1 MESRW
6 LDQQAVPYTLKMSSV
21 QRFGSVLVERSPMG
35 PVHYS
40 PASLQDAQP
49 PAAGPRR
56 PSTEPTA
63 APLHSLPRYGET
75 AGRRN
80 GLPHHRS
87 WASADGEHHAG
98 TQQQYQQPQQNLD
111 QQHRQ
116 QQQLYQ
122 HHHDHH
128 GLHHNNNHHHQHVG
142 PHAAPQKNTVINL
155 ASGKAKE
162 VSGDWSKVAAL
173 SPSTGS
179 SVGGG
184 PSSGSGGSGG
194 GGGGHQPASTTNPP
208 GVVMR
213 RAGGRKVK
221 AETGSQRESQLFA
234 MELAELMSSATA
246 NSETRDLG
254 LPGLPLGGLLTPA
267 DVEGLLKRAYG
278 REGIESC
285 LHILLRCSEDLK
297 QCTEIIRR
305 SIRQRKSSPNGGGG
319 SDEDAETQY
328 RQLVSQLSMHLR
340 KLPTPQEGLDGPRQ
354 EALADF
360 LQSLCE
366 LQGVAEH
373 GGERPP
379 RYEDV
384 VGPVIPDAVGGAKA
398 GSPLEGLSDDERVAA
413 ARSPVSDVLSGSVPV
428 QIRRVLPEEG
438 VGCTEALHIVEER
451 EDVGV
456 SPKSSLP
463 TTAQGQGLF
472 LSSDKQL
479 QSPRYVYA
487 PWVSRQW
494 NLEAVGSP
502 SQVIGKQGLVQDF
515 PRTGQFTHDGVSG
528 VTLPETGAAV
538 AHRTGMQRPSVIVS
552 HRGNRPGERHVETS
566 PSHEEEMMDLER
578 LINELE
584 EFSRSAGCADNGG
597 SGDTATRKH
606 SATAPSASTGTA
618 ISASGLRSD
627 KEAVDR
633 ENQVQHRVIGSARST
648 TTDSPLVDGV
658 KQSYR
663 IESLANRWGA
673 GRHGA
678 DQVVLSQ
685 SPRVLKVAPA
695 SSTAAGVKDKK
706 SLPPALPKPQ
716 VAPAHSLVP
725 RFYFP
730 HGRPAPTGPTSDQMI
745 ERVEESFTP
754 YPDERADI
762 HQMATVAKA
771 CGCPVYWKSALFH
784 AASGER
790 TGFVSVHTFVAMW
803 RKLLRTC
810 HDDSAKFVALLARPG
825 CSYLVQEDFIPLLQ
839 DIVDS
844 HPGLTFLKEAPEFH
858 SRYITTVIQRV
869 FYTVNRSWSGRISL
883 TELRK
888 SNFLQTLALLEEE
901 EDINQI
907 TDYFSYEHFYVIYCK
922 FWELDTD
929 HDLYIDRKDLE
940 KHNDHAISSRM
951 IDRIFSGAVTR
962 GPATKREKRMSYADF
977 VWFLISEEDKK
988 TATSVEYWFR
998 CMDLDGDGVLSM
1010 YELEHFY
1017 GEQCARMDKLGIEPL
1032 PLSDCL
1038 CQMLDLVKPQVEG
1051 KITLKDLKRCR
1062 MAYVFFDTFFNL
1074 EKYLEHEQKDP
1085 FSVQKEAD
1093 GEVPESSDWDRYAA
1107 EEYEILVA
1115 EESANQ
1121 RMQAISYEEDL
1132 EEALLGKQ
1140 VGRLTLSD
1148 PPNPTTRFSDDQ
1160 YEYDDD
1166 FEY

>member
-40 PASLQDAQP
+40 PAGLQDVQP
-49 PAAGPRR
+49 PAAGHRR

-87 WASADGEHHAG
+87 WASSDGDHHAG
-98 TQQQYQQPQQNLD
+98 TQQQCQQQPQQNLD
-111 QQHRQ
+111 QQHHQ
-116 QQQLYQ
+116 QQQLSQ

-128 GLHHNNNHHHQHVG
+128 GLHHNNNNHHHQHVG
-142 PHAAPQKNTVINL
+142 PHAAPQKNTIINL

-179 SVGGG
+179 GVGGG
-184 PSSGSGGSGG
+184 LSSGGGGSGG
-194 GGGGHQPASTTNPP
+194 GGGGHQPASATNPP

-305 SIRQRKSSPNGGGG
+305 SIRQRKSSPNGGGSG
-319 SDEDAETQY
+319 TDEDAETQY

-398 GSPLEGLSDDERVAA
+398 GGHLEGQSDDERVAA
-413 ARSPVSDVLSGSVPV
+413 ARSPVSDVLSG
-428 QIRRVLPEEG
+428 
-438 VGCTEALHIVEER
+438 
-451 EDVGV
+451 
-456 SPKSSLP
+456 
-463 TTAQGQGLF
+463 
-472 LSSDKQL
+472 
-479 QSPRYVYA
+479 
-487 PWVSRQW
+487 
-494 NLEAVGSP
+494 AV
-502 SQVIGKQGLVQDF
+502 
-515 PRTGQFTHDGVSG
+515 
-528 VTLPETGAAV
+528 V
-538 AHRTGMQRPSVIVS
+538 AHRTGVQRPSVIVS

-597 SGDTATRKH
+597 SEDTATRQH
-606 SATAPSASTGTA
+606 STMAPSASTGTV
-618 ISASGLRSD
+618 ISTSGLRSD

-633 ENQVQHRVIGSARST
+633 ENRVQHRVIGPARSAT
-648 TTDSPLVDGV
+648 PDSPLVDGV

-685 SPRVLKVAPA
+685 SPRVLKVFQSRAVAPA
-695 SSTAAGVKDKK
+695 STTAAGVKDKK
-706 SLPPALPKPQ
+706 SLPPALPKPHA
-716 VAPAHSLVP
+716 VPAHSLVP

-730 HGRPAPTGPTSDQMI
+730 HGRPAPNGPTSDQMI

-869 FYTVNRSWSGRISL
+869 FYVVNRSWSGRISL

-1062 MAYVFFDTFFNL
+1062 MAYVFYDTFFNL

-1148 PPNPTTRFSDDQ
+1148 PPNPSTRFSDDQ